1 MMGRQEHGQGGF
13 STSLTWKRWSR
24 RIICFAGSRISFA
37 CSGCPLKPRCCPKIP
52 ARKVRRSI
60 HDDARD
66 YARMIGQTKAYEQSV
81 RDRKKVEITFAHMKR
96 IIGLQRF
103 RLRGMTGARDELLLA
118 ATAVNLRKLAKTI
131 WRPPMIG
138 ELCPA

>member
-1 MMGRQEHGQGGF
+1 VIYRASAF
-13 STSLTWKRWSR
+13 D
-24 RIICFAGSRISFA
+24 
-37 CSGCPLKPRCCPKIP
+37 CSDCPLKPRCCPKIP

-60 HDDARD
+60 HEDARD
-66 YARMIGQTKAYEQSV
+66 YARMIGRTKAYEQSA

-96 IIGLQRF
+96 IIGLKRF
-103 RLRGMTGARDELLLA
+103 RLRGMTGARDELLLS
-118 ATAVNLRKLAKTI
+118 ATALNLRKLAKTI